1 MIFWTWYAMVI
12 AMIYNRGKCD
22 DKGEGEGEDD
32 VVGGGWLKGGL
43 KVGNMHNFN
52 GCSDQ
57 KFI

>member
-1 MIFWTWYAMVI
+1 MVI